1 MYNTQFKVKY
11 NDIEEELLHKLK
23 NKSEEEYTVNPDP
36 EYEYSTQ
43 DVLDICSKLYRD
55 ELLSVFY
62 VEDLTDDTFD
72 KNLNYVYEIMITNYT
87 FINIIEQ
94 FKKII
99 DEIRNGEGIISNTD
113 FDEDTHKRLR
123 QMIFM
128 CLFNKNIFYITHK
141 CICQQIELGAID
153 EELIVEL
160 RKKSVDVFTN

>member
-1 MYNTQFKVKY
+1 
-11 NDIEEELLHKLK
+11 
-23 NKSEEEYTVNPDP
+23 
-36 EYEYSTQ
+36 
-43 DVLDICSKLYRD
+43 
-55 ELLSVFY
+55 
-62 VEDLTDDTFD
+62 
-72 KNLNYVYEIMITNYT
+72 MITNYT

-141 CICQQIELGAID
+141 CICQQIEIGTID
-153 EELIVEL
+153 HELLVEI
-160 RKKSVDVFTN
+160 RKHSVDLLKKNFGLN